1 MRMARKKISV
11 WFYLAGILAGI
22 GMFCASI
29 LLVSYGK
36 QASAPAEPRPT
47 AIITIIFA
55 PTSTP
60 TLPAGFLITPTAT
73 PDNGVVI
80 GGIGKGLYVQISGT
94 GGDGLR
100 LRATASTSGE
110 IRFLGYESE
119 VFLVTDGPK
128 NADGY
133 IWWYLTAPYDES
145 RSGWAV
151 AEYLAPI
158 QIQP

>member
-1 MRMARKKISV
+1 MVTRRLRI
-11 WFYLAGILAGI
+11 WFYLGGALAGM
-22 GMFCASI
+22 GLFCGLIVI
-29 LLVSYGK
+29 LLLVK
-36 QASAPAEPRPT
+36 PAAAPAGPEPT
-47 AIITIIFA
+47 AVITLI
-55 PTSTP
+55 
-60 TLPAGFLITPTAT
+60 PAPTAT
-73 PDNGVVI
+73 WTVQANLFSNPTLTPESGAVI

-110 IRFLGYESE
+110 VRFLGYESE

-151 AEYLAPI
+151 ADYLTTI
-158 QIQP
+158 VIQP

>member
-1 MRMARKKISV
+1 MRMAKRRVSG
-11 WFYLAGILAGI
+11 WFYLAGLLAGVALFS
-22 GMFCASI
+22 MLWI
-29 LLVSYGK
+29 LLWLAK
-36 QASAPAEPRPT
+36 PAAGPPVQPT
-47 AIITIIFA
+47 AVITVILA

-60 TLPAGFLITPTAT
+60 TLLPGESVAQTPT
-73 PDNGVVI
+73 PEEGMVI
-80 GGIGKGLYVQISGT
+80 GGIGKGLYVQIYGT

-100 LRATASTSGE
+100 LRGSASTSGE

-151 AEYLAPI
+151 ADFLKVIE
-158 QIQP
+158 IQP

>member
-1 MRMARKKISV
+1 MSV
-11 WFYLAGILAGI
+11 WFYLAGLLAGLAL
-22 GMFCASI
+22 FSVVWI
-29 LLVSYGK
+29 LLWLTRP
-36 QASAPAEPRPT
+36 AAEPPAQPT
-47 AIITIIFA
+47 AIITVILA
-55 PTSTP
+55 PSSTP
-60 TLPAGFLITPTAT
+60 TRLPGESVVQTPT
-73 PDNGVVI
+73 PEDGVVI

-100 LRATASTSGE
+100 LRGSASTSGE
-110 IRFLGYESE
+110 IRFIGYESE

-151 AEYLAPI
+151 ADFLKRIEL
-158 QIQP
+158 QP

>member
-1 MRMARKKISV
+1 MIRGRVPV
-11 WFYLAGILAGI
+11 WIFLAGVLAGA
-22 GMFCASI
+22 GLFCG
-29 LLVSYGK
+29 LVVVIVL
-36 QASAPAEPRPT
+36 ARPPFVPVHPEPT
-47 AIITIIFA
+47 AVITLIPAPTPTATAMMDLFSS

-60 TLPAGFLITPTAT
+60 ER
-73 PDNGVVI
+73 GVVI
-80 GGIGKGLYVQISGT
+80 DGIGKGLYVQISGT

-110 IRFLGYESE
+110 VRFLGYESE

-158 QIQP
+158 VIQP

>member
-1 MRMARKKISV
+1 
-11 WFYLAGILAGI
+11 
-22 GMFCASI
+22 
-29 LLVSYGK
+29 
-36 QASAPAEPRPT
+36 
-47 AIITIIFA
+47 
-55 PTSTP
+55 
-60 TLPAGFLITPTAT
+60 
-73 PDNGVVI
+73 
-80 GGIGKGLYVQISGT
+80 
-94 GGDGLR
+94 

-151 AEYLAPI
+151 ADYLAPI
-158 QIQP
+158 EIQP